1 MLWFSLYFLFIKG
14 IYITLFEENLLEDW
28 SRSLEISEYRNFE
41 GLKGM
46 LFTKGLWALHFI
58 CFSYACFS
66 VMVLPMS
73 EFVLYLLPICI
84 ISWAGNRLFKM
95 YSLLLWPVGVG
106 LNSGSVI
113 FDATFFEYTF
123 LSSNLW
129 SDVLYCPKSIV

>member
-14 IYITLFEENLLEDW
+14 IYITLFVENLIKDW
-28 SRSLEISEYRNFE
+28 SKSVQISEYPNYE

-46 LFTKGLWALHFI
+46 FFTKGLLVLDFI
-58 CFSYACFS
+58 WFSYACFS

-95 YSLLLWPVGVG
+95 YLLLLWPVGVG

-113 FDATFFEYTF
+113 FDATFFKYAF
-123 LSSNLW
+123 LSSYLW
-129 SDVLYCPKSIV
+129 SDVLNCPKSIV